1 MTIIT
6 LSNYSSVRTFSS
18 LIIRLSIVKQCVE
31 VQYSQYVDY
40 FFFLPAIK
48 YNAEKEEKAKQES
61 KQRKLLQIE
70 EAKKAATD
78 KGPYTFLIV

>member
-18 LIIRLSIVKQCVE
+18 LIIRSSVVKQCVE

-40 FFFLPAIK
+40 FGFFFLPAIK

-78 KGPYTFLIV
+78 KGPYT